1 MSIRADHVR
10 LLVVQPALRHIGLH
24 SDAAEELV
32 MGTMAQESLL
42 GAALKQIG
50 GGPALGLPQ
59 MEPAT
64 HDDIWR
70 NFLKYKPA
78 LAAKVAELAPVR
90 YLQHDEVRV
99 HHTAL
104 AAGLEYAAA
113 MCRVHYLRDKAPLP
127 DAGDLAGQAAT
138 WKRVYNTALGH
149 GTVAAYIRNY
159 NKLVK
164 GIA

>member
-1 MSIRADHVR
+1 M
-10 LLVVQPALRHIGLH
+10 
-24 SDAAEELV
+24 
-32 MGTMAQESLL
+32 
-42 GAALKQIG
+42 
-50 GGPALGLPQ
+50 
-59 MEPAT
+59 
-64 HDDIWR
+64 
-70 NFLKYKPA
+70 
-78 LAAKVAELAPVR
+78 AELAPVR

-99 HHTAL
+99 HHAAL
-104 AAGLEYAAA
+104 VAGLEYAAA
-113 MCRVHYLRDKAPLP
+113 MCRIHYLRDKATLP